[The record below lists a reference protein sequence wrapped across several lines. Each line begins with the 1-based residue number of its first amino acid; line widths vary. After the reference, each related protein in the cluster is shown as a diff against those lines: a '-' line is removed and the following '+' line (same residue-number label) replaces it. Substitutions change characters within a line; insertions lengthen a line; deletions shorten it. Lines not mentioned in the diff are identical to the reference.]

1 MPPIFRKLMLFW
13 IITILVACGSPTPV
27 FLSPEEIISGTVD
40 RLQALAG
47 LHFVIDRSGA
57 PAFLDVDRL
66 LAFRRAE
73 GNFVA
78 PDRAQ
83 ATIRVI
89 GPGLV
94 AEIEIISI
102 GEIQWETNLL
112 SGAWQELPP
121 NWGFNPA
128 VLFDP
133 HQGIKPILEMDL
145 SDIELLGLERLEEM
159 PGRKFYALRGKV
171 AGERLYQLSFGM
183 IGPEVMSVQLWI
195 DPETFDLH
203 RMVVV
208 DPQPGEAEPTTWRLD
223 FWDFDQT
230 VVILPPISI
239 EGES

>member
-1 MPPIFRKLMLFW
+1 MTTIFRKLMPLW
-13 IITILVACGSPTPV
+13 MITILVACGSPTPE
-27 FLSPEEIISGTVD
+27 LLPPQEIVSLTVD
-40 RLQALAG
+40 RLQTLSG

-57 PAFLDVDRL
+57 PAFIDVDGL

-73 GNFVA
+73 GDFVA

-102 GEIQWETNLL
+102 GENQWETNLL

-145 SDIELLGLERLEEM
+145 SDIELLGLEGLEEM
-159 PGRKFYALRGKV
+159 PGQSFYALRGV
-171 AGERLYQLSFGM
+171 VVGERLYQLSFGM

-208 DPQPGEAEPTTWRLD
+208 DPQPDGAEPTTWQLD

-230 VVILPPISI
+230 VEILPPVSI